1 MTNRVQADAKDGDK
15 AAPGGTAAT
24 SDVDRLLAEFE
35 TGTKPET
42 APRNDVPLVKPFIEA
57 MKPVAAFAERKMR
70 EEQDAEARKSV
81 DHAIGVVKEGDDLKD
96 IPDRVV
102 RGFLRDLYNEDAD
115 FRAAHDKRGE
125 NAKAWNAALVKARES
140 FTEDVKTIAGKNARS
155 DVEAAKAAV
164 RGSGR
169 VTETKTDENP
179 EALFNMSDAD
189 FRKYKQGLD
198 AKARAGTRP

>member
-1 MTNRVQADAKDGDK
+1 MTDRVQADAKAGDK

-35 TGTKPET
+35 AGTKPES
-42 APRNDVPLVKPFIEA
+42 APKTDIPLVKPLIEA

-70 EEQDAEARKSV
+70 EEQDAETRKSV
-81 DHAIGVVKEGDDLKD
+81 DHAIGVVKEGEDLKD

-102 RGFLRDLYNEDAD
+102 RGYLRDLYNEDAD

-125 NAKAWNAALVKARES
+125 NAKGWQSALVKAREAFS
-140 FTEDVKTIAGKNARS
+140 EDVKAIAGKSARS

-169 VTETKTDENP
+169 VAEPKTEEDA

-198 AKARAGTRP
+198 AKGRAGARP